1 MDIKQLKVFGFSFC
15 CAIFIVSILFNI
27 YFYRRETRLEGEGD
41 DKEHKHCKCGV
52 STVRT
57 NHKGI
62 VGGED
67 AAPEEFPWQVALV
80 SREGSDPFCGGSLLS
95 SMTVLTA
102 AHCEQDVS
110 NFLVVVGE
118 YDLSKPTGE
127 YVRASEW
134 ITHPNFD
141 SSTLDNDFAI
151 IQLET
156 PVKFSDSVR
165 PICLPDV
172 GDTDDGDT
180 DYDSVVSTVTGW
192 GILWPEGPQPDVLQK
207 VRVCS
212 LITSFQN

>member
-1 MDIKQLKVFGFSFC
+1 MVN
-15 CAIFIVSILFNI
+15 V
-27 YFYRRETRLEGEGD
+27 E
-41 DKEHKHCKCGV
+41 
-52 STVRT
+52 
-57 NHKGI
+57 
-62 VGGED
+62 
-67 AAPEEFPWQVALV
+67 
-80 SREGSDPFCGGSLLS
+80 SD
-95 SMTVLTA
+95 
-102 AHCEQDVS
+102 CEQDVS

-180 DYDSVVSTVTGW
+180 DYDFVVSTVTGW
-192 GILWPEGPQPDVLQK
+192 GRLWPQGPVPDVLQK
-207 VRVCS
+207 VKDVKY
-212 LITSFQN
+212 LF